1 MILVLLAPPPDSPRM
16 RAQTGLT
23 EVGVSIRLIEIGS
36 NWLNWAKNWN
46 LSRTGSEANKS
57 GQPIRS

>member
-1 MILVLLAPPPDSPRM
+1 MGAGRAVGGLFFIMILVLLAPPPDSPRM

-36 NWLNWAKNWN
+36 N
-46 LSRTGSEANKS
+46 
-57 GQPIRS
+57 